1 MHFHNF
7 YIKMY
12 MRVFC
17 MASVLHH
24 TSFLT
29 TRLAF
34 KLRGLL
40 PYKVPQLSPPFLFFD
55 VIADKVHIRPM
66 DWKHITCPI
75 YFNGCRLSLSAFRAY
90 KVQMY
95 FGVLRLS
102 LHSICGTWSVLDIGF
117 YNCSI
122 PFASKAT
129 LLRKVY

>member
-1 MHFHNF
+1 MLVNAT
-7 YIKMY
+7 I
-12 MRVFC
+12 
-17 MASVLHH
+17 
-24 TSFLT
+24 
-29 TRLAF
+29 
-34 KLRGLL
+34 
-40 PYKVPQLSPPFLFFD
+40 D
-55 VIADKVHIRPM
+55 NIRPM